1 MFLALETSTKNCSA
15 AIADGHGRL
24 ISEKREVGA
33 QYIHS
38 EKLHLFI
45 QEVLR
50 EAQLS
55 AGKLKAVAVGR
66 GPGSY
71 TGLRIGTAAAKG
83 LCWACQLPLY
93 AVSGLELLAAQL
105 REEEPSSLGP
115 EDWLIPMLDAR
126 RQEVY
131 RAVFDARGQLIQAIE
146 AEVLDATSLDSYR
159 KKGRKLHLLGDGA
172 AKFRQTFTF
181 PEVHFH
187 TDRYPEAATL
197 ARYLARHHHHLRA
210 EDTAY
215 YEPFYLKDFI
225 AQKAKNPLL

>member
-15 AIADGHGRL
+15 AIADGQGR
-24 ISEKREVGA
+24 IIAEEREVGE

-45 QEVLR
+45 REVLTD
-50 EAQLS
+50 AQV
-55 AGKLKAVAVGR
+55 AVRDLKAVAVGR

-83 LCWACQLPLY
+83 LCWSYQLPLY
-93 AVSGLELLAAQL
+93 AVSGLELLAVQVC
-105 REEEPSSLGP
+105 EEQPPWLEA

-131 RAVFDARGQLIQAIE
+131 RAVYDARGQLLKPIE

-159 KKGRKLHLLGDGA
+159 KSGRSLHLLGDGA
-172 AKFRQTFTF
+172 AKFRGTFSF
-181 PEVHFH
+181 PELQFH
-187 TDRYPEAATL
+187 AERYPEAATL
-197 ARYLARHHHHLRA
+197 ARYLARQHSRLQA

-225 AQKAKNPLL
+225 AKKAKNPLL